1 MIGRTQSEQ
10 SNTALQVFS
19 EALERSPAERAAFLD
34 DTCSGNASLRAE
46 VEGLLRHHKQD
57 DFLESAA
64 FAIDSPE
71 EEGGDRDETVRSAE
85 IGERPGNHVGRYKL
99 LQQIGEGGIGVVFM
113 AEQEAPVRRRVA
125 LKVLKPGMDTKS
137 VIARF
142 ESERQALALMDHPNI
157 AKILD
162 AGATES
168 GRPYFVMDLVRGVSI
183 TEFCDQNRLT
193 TRERLTLFT
202 DVCQAIQHAHQK
214 GVIHRD
220 IKPTNILVTLHD
232 GVAVPK
238 VIDFGIAKAI
248 DQRLTD
254 NTCFT
259 EFQSFIGTPAYVSP
273 EQAEMSGL
281 DVDTRADIYSLGVL
295 LYEMLTGKTPFDGRE
310 LWSSGLDNMRRTIRE
325 EEPVSPSDRLRTML
339 ETDRTTTADRQR
351 TDSAKLTVLLRG
363 DLDWIVLK
371 ALEKDRTRRYATAS
385 ALALDV
391 GRYLNNEPVLARPPS
406 AAYRFRKLVRRNR
419 LLFAGV
425 GAFASALV
433 IGLGIS
439 TWQFIEKSSAY
450 RRTVIA
456 EAEQSRLRGEAEAAR
471 RTAEG
476 QTLVAQRQAYA
487 ADMNLAQNAL
497 KSDNLGRARE
507 LLSSHSQVAKLSDDL
522 RGWEWRY
529 LWEKC
534 RSDAL
539 YTLGQFSAEVS
550 ALSVSH
556 DDKWIAV
563 GEFRDTRLAVWDLRA
578 RTEIAQFPDAGC
590 FAFSPTAPLLAFY
603 TEERLRLWNVESG
616 QIMHELPAP
625 GCRAIAFSTD
635 GLKLMGVSG
644 KVEFTTWEVSTGAE
658 IARIAVKSPRGRF
671 APKGYG
677 DQIVLSNDLSLA
689 AQVIERGDIR
699 VLDLEAGTE
708 LWRAQAAEESVT
720 QLAFSPDGRML
731 ASAAGFVESAVRLW
745 DVATGS
751 EIGRLNGHRTF
762 VRSLAFS
769 PNGKTLASGSADQT
783 IKLWDV
789 GGVQPGHSQTEPLT
803 TLRGHRLEVWSLAF
817 CPDGSTLVSGCKDG
831 SVCVWDTVRAQRN
844 HSLVTLP
851 TEVLSWQFL
860 PDSQSILALDID
872 GWLARFEGVDYQQR
886 RPLID
891 LGQEVRFTVFSD
903 DGHYIATAARSGKI
917 TVWDIREGKPV
928 CELATDGSREHPI
941 TFLPG
946 SHQLVT
952 SGGGG
957 FRQWDVPTGK
967 EQWQWKH
974 DGQSPTWRPVVSP
987 DGKRF
992 AGFNRQGSIWLGSL
1006 LESESHGG
1014 NIDVSQ
1020 PSSAAFSPDGAM
1032 LAVTS
1037 VLGHCEL
1044 WDVKE
1049 SSKLAT
1055 LQGFLQGTH
1064 SATFSPDGRRLAVG
1078 SNGNEAV
1085 KLWDVASRRELLTLS
1100 GQGSMFDSIGFSPD
1114 GNVLAARN
1122 SQRVLHIWRAPS
1134 SDDIDRQA
1142 EQP

>member
-1 MIGRTQSEQ
+1 MSRTQSNQ
-10 SNTALQVFS
+10 SNSALQVFS
-19 EALERSPAERAAFLD
+19 EALEQSPAERTAFLD
-34 DTCSGNASLRAE
+34 DACSGNPSLRAE
-46 VEGLLRHHKQD
+46 IEDLLRHHKQD
-57 DFLESAA
+57 DFLEAAA
-64 FAIDSPE
+64 FAIDSPGGK
-71 EEGGDRDETVRSAE
+71 GGDRDETVRSMG
-85 IGERPGNHVGRYKL
+85 IGEKPGNRVGRYKL

-113 AEQEAPVRRRVA
+113 AEQLAPVRRRVA

-193 TRERLTLFT
+193 TRERLALFT

-273 EQAEMSGL
+273 EQAGMSGL

-363 DLDWIVLK
+363 DVDWIVLK

-425 GAFASALV
+425 GAFAAALV

-450 RRTVIA
+450 RRTVVA

-476 QTLVAQRQAYA
+476 QTLVARRQAYA

-497 KSDNLGRARE
+497 NTDNLGRARE
-507 LLSSHSQVAKLSDDL
+507 LLNSHNHVANSGDDL

-539 YTLGQFSAEVS
+539 YTLSQFSAEVS

-556 DDKWIAV
+556 DNKWIAV
-563 GEFRDTRLAVWDLRA
+563 GEYRDTRLAIWDLRA
-578 RTEIAQFPDAGC
+578 RTEIAQFPGAGC
-590 FAFSPTAPLLAFY
+590 FAFSPTTPLLAFY
-603 TEERLRLWNVESG
+603 MEERVRLWNVESG
-616 QIMHELPAP
+616 QIVHELPAP
-625 GCRAIAFSTD
+625 GCRAIAFSAD
-635 GLKLMGVSG
+635 GLRLMSVSG

-658 IARIAVKSPRGRF
+658 VARIAVPSPEGRF
-671 APKGYG
+671 APRGYG
-677 DQIVLSNDLSLA
+677 DQICRMIS
-689 AQVIERGDIR
+689 G
-699 VLDLEAGTE
+699 
-708 LWRAQAAEESVT
+708 WR
-720 QLAFSPDGRML
+720 
-731 ASAAGFVESAVRLW
+731 
-745 DVATGS
+745 
-751 EIGRLNGHRTF
+751 
-762 VRSLAFS
+762 
-769 PNGKTLASGSADQT
+769 
-783 IKLWDV
+783 
-789 GGVQPGHSQTEPLT
+789 
-803 TLRGHRLEVWSLAF
+803 LR
-817 CPDGSTLVSGCKDG
+817 
-831 SVCVWDTVRAQRN
+831 
-844 HSLVTLP
+844 
-851 TEVLSWQFL
+851 
-860 PDSQSILALDID
+860 
-872 GWLARFEGVDYQQR
+872 
-886 RPLID
+886 
-891 LGQEVRFTVFSD
+891 
-903 DGHYIATAARSGKI
+903 
-917 TVWDIREGKPV
+917 
-928 CELATDGSREHPI
+928 
-941 TFLPG
+941 
-946 SHQLVT
+946 
-952 SGGGG
+952 
-957 FRQWDVPTGK
+957 
-967 EQWQWKH
+967 
-974 DGQSPTWRPVVSP
+974 
-987 DGKRF
+987 
-992 AGFNRQGSIWLGSL
+992 
-1006 LESESHGG
+1006 
-1014 NIDVSQ
+1014 
-1020 PSSAAFSPDGAM
+1020 
-1032 LAVTS
+1032 
-1037 VLGHCEL
+1037 
-1044 WDVKE
+1044 
-1049 SSKLAT
+1049 
-1055 LQGFLQGTH
+1055 
-1064 SATFSPDGRRLAVG
+1064 
-1078 SNGNEAV
+1078 
-1085 KLWDVASRRELLTLS
+1085 
-1100 GQGSMFDSIGFSPD
+1100 
-1114 GNVLAARN
+1114 
-1122 SQRVLHIWRAPS
+1122 
-1134 SDDIDRQA
+1134 
-1142 EQP
+1142 